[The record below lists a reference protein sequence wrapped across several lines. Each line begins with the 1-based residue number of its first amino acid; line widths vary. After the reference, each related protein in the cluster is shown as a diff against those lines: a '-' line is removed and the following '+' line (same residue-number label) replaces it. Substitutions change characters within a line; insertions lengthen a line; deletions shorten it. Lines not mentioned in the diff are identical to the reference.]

1 MWRIVIRRLLA
12 LAPLLLA
19 VALGAF
25 LLVRLAPG
33 DFLSELS
40 LNPQV
45 SPETVAAMRE
55 RYGLDLPWYEQFGR
69 WLSRALRGD
78 LGYSLACHC
87 DVAGQIAVHVFQ
99 TTVLA
104 AAGLGLA
111 LAVALP
117 LGVWSVWK
125 RSRMLDRAITAGVSI
140 LLAWPTFLWALGAL
154 LLAAGTGWFPIG
166 GISSIENERYST
178 AEKFIDLLHHLAL
191 PAAVVALKQAPHY
204 LQTLRAS
211 LAEAM
216 LEDHIRAARAR
227 GVPESRLLV
236 RHALRNAINP
246 LLTMF
251 GQGVGALL
259 SGTFIVETV
268 LSWPGIGSL
277 AVGSLL
283 ARDLDMLV
291 ACLLYAA
298 ILLAMGNLLADLMLA
313 AADPRIRRPQR
324 G

>member
-1 MWRIVIRRLLA
+1 MLRIIIRRLAA
-12 LAPLLLA
+12 LIPLLLA

-25 LLVRLAPG
+25 FLVRLAPG

-45 SPETVAAMRE
+45 SPETIAAMRA

-69 WLSRALRGD
+69 WLAKAVRGD
-78 LGYSLACHC
+78 LGYSLACQC
-87 DVAGQIAVHVFQ
+87 EVAGLIAVHVFR

-111 LAVALP
+111 LVVALP

-125 RSRMLDRAITAGVSI
+125 KSRMLDRMITAAVSV

-154 LLAAGTGWFPIG
+154 LLAASTGWFPIG
-166 GISSIENERYST
+166 GIGSIGDEEFSAGGR
-178 AEKFIDLLHHLAL
+178 FVDLLHHLVL
-191 PAAVVALKQAPHY
+191 PATVVALKQAPHY

-211 LAEAM
+211 LGEAM
-216 LEDHIRAARAR
+216 VEDHILAARAR
-227 GVPESRLLV
+227 GVSEARLLV
-236 RHALRNAINP
+236 RHGLRNAVNP

-277 AVGSLL
+277 AVGSLMS
-283 ARDLDMLV
+283 RDLDMLV

-298 ILLAMGNLLADLMLA
+298 LLLALGNLAADLMLA